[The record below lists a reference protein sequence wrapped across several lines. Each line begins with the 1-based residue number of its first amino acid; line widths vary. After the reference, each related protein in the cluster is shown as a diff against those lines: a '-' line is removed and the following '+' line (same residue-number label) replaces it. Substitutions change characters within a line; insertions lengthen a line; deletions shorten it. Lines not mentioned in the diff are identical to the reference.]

1 MGLSMK
7 KNNFLTRCCPVC
19 GVEPPKN
26 AAICTPKCAE
36 DLDLEAV
43 TQSWKGFFKE
53 KVIFSYARCQKC
65 SLLYCPTFFNESQL
79 EVLYDQM
86 SPNMDEVPMAAL
98 VDTQSGY
105 FNFLKKSSP
114 LIGGYVEIGPDI
126 GLFTEHC
133 VREGSFTEYW
143 LFEPNRAVKPALE
156 NVVKNHKA
164 HVIQEMTDFTAIPDG
179 GVSAAVIIHV
189 MDHLLDPVATLSAL
203 KKKLTSQARV
213 LIVTHDESSLLRRLF
228 SWRWPAFCL
237 QHPQIYS
244 PQTTKALFKAAGFDV
259 IEQHKTV
266 NHFKLS
272 FLVKHGLWALGIKVN
287 RVPSFGDIT
296 IGLKLGNILTIA
308 EPSEELV

>member
-1 MGLSMK
+1 MK
-7 KNNFLTRCCPVC
+7 ENEYLKRFCPVC
-19 GVEPPKN
+19 GTEPPETTTVSTPKN
-26 AAICTPKCAE
+26 AE
-36 DLDLEAV
+36 GLDLEAV
-43 TQSWKGFFKE
+43 TQSWNGFFKE
-53 KVIFSYARCQKC
+53 KVIFSYVRCGNC
-65 SLLYCPTFFNESQL
+65 SLLYCPTFFTNSQL
-79 EVLYDQM
+79 EILYEQM
-86 SPNMDEVPMAAL
+86 PPNMDEVPMAAL
-98 VDTQSGY
+98 IDTQHGY
-105 FNFLKKSSP
+105 FKFLKNSTP
-114 LIGGYVEIGPDI
+114 LSGGYVEIGPDI

-143 LFEPNRAVKPALE
+143 LFEPNHAVTPALE
-156 NVVKNHKA
+156 KVVKDHKA
-164 HVIQEMTDFTAIPDG
+164 HVIQEMTDFTTIPDG
-179 GVSAAVIIHV
+179 AISAAVIIHV

-266 NHFKLS
+266 NYFRLS
-272 FLVKHGLWALGIKVN
+272 FLVKHGLWALGI
-287 RVPSFGDIT
+287 RVKTVPRFGNIT